1 MSNNESGYSKDELLN
16 LLNFWNSWNFLNGK
30 RSLTFNL

>member
-1 MSNNESGYSKDELLN
+1 MSNKEPGYSKDELLN

-30 RSLTFNL
+30 RSLTSNL